1 MRHEQVNKGQ
11 VELRGV
17 SKSYGSVDALIDAT
31 LTVRAD
37 ESVAIL
43 GPSGSGKSTM
53 LGILAGFIEADA
65 GDVLFDGHRMND
77 VPTHKRDIGMVFQR
91 YALFPNQTVFE
102 NLAFPLRIR
111 NRPDVEIRR
120 SVTEILE
127 LVGLS
132 QHCERYPAALSGGQ
146 AQRVALARA
155 LVFTPRVLLMDE
167 PLGALDRQLRTGLQ
181 VEIRRIQ
188 RSAGVPSIYV
198 THDQEEAMHLADRIV
213 LIHEGRIVADDNPKS
228 LYHHP
233 RTVWSARFLGS
244 ACILEVQCTG
254 SETGDRIAVAGTGA
268 EGVCTDVHGLGASEG
283 VLGLVLRPEE
293 GRVMNEE
300 EKPEEGVTVEGTV
313 LLSAFLGARQSV
325 ILRCLDGTEI
335 SVEISGRDAAP
346 EQGARIRCFWPAHAA
361 AVAELS

>member
-1 MRHEQVNKGQ
+1 MNRSQ

-17 SKSYGSVDALIDAT
+17 SKSYGSVNALIDAN
-31 LTVRAD
+31 LTVHAD

-43 GPSGSGKSTM
+43 GPSGSGKSTL
-53 LGILAGFIEADA
+53 LGILAGFIEADS
-65 GDVLFDGHRMND
+65 GDVLFHGNRMND

-102 NLAFPLRIR
+102 NLAFPLKIR
-111 NRPDVEIRR
+111 NRPEEKVRR

-132 QHCERYPAALSGGQ
+132 QHGDRYPAALSGGQ

-188 RSAGVPSIYV
+188 RTANVPSIYV

-213 LIHEGRIVADDNPKS
+213 LIHEGRIVADDSPRS

-233 RTVWSARFLGS
+233 KTVWSARFLGS
-244 ACILEVQCTG
+244 ACVLEVHSTG
-254 SETGDRIAVAGTGA
+254 HQSDDRIKVTGDGA
-268 EGVCTDVHGLGASEG
+268 KGVCTDAHELGASAG
-283 VLGLVLRPEE
+283 LLGLVLRPEE
-293 GRVMNEE
+293 GRVLKDGET
-300 EKPEEGVTVEGTV
+300 PEDGVTVEGTV
-313 LLSAFLGARQSV
+313 ILSTFLGARQSV

-335 SVEISGRDAAP
+335 SVEISGRDTAP
-346 EQGARIRCFWPAHAA
+346 EQGVRIRCFWPADAA
-361 AVAELS
+361 VVAELS